1 MVINSN
7 ITGTTGSPLEKST
20 ARAIPKSNTTNP
32 ALNPAQSSAA
42 AVLKSLSSNGA
53 ANVSTALGD
62 GDGLDFNIQS
72 AKAMIFSQPA
82 NALLAQAS
90 LTPETV
96 FSLLQD

>member
-20 ARAIPKSNTTNP
+20 GRAVSNSKTT
-32 ALNPAQSSAA
+32 NPAQSSVAPI
-42 AVLKSLSSNGA
+42 LQSLASNSA
-53 ANVSTALGD
+53 ANALPGLDD
-62 GDGLDFNIQS
+62 GDSPDFNIQS

-82 NALLAQAS
+82 VALSAQAN

-96 FSLLQD
+96 FRLLQD